1 MLEHKRI
8 RKNYYKNS
16 CAKRRVKIIRRF
28 AFCLKM
34 IAGITALSFISLCF
48 IFGYDFFTQ
57 CDYFRAESLIV
68 AGNNRLS
75 EKQVIK
81 QAQINKRVNVL
92 SVNLSMTRK
101 RLLRHPWIA
110 EAEVARKLPNEI
122 DIRIKEHKPL
132 AILDVGRKFIIN
144 IHGEIFKEKS
154 DSDPENLPIISGLEF
169 SDLNIPGE
177 SYLSCPKARAG
188 GHAHSTPFDAVMT
201 VLQLGQEAES
211 ILPNRLIKRIRVD
224 REMGLTIYMPD
235 YEMPDY
241 ESGRVKAI
249 KLGYNDYPNKYDGLK
264 NVLFYL
270 NKKSCFS
277 DFDSIDL
284 NNLNRIVVGVESHK
298 GV

>member
-1 MLEHKRI
+1 
-8 RKNYYKNS
+8 
-16 CAKRRVKIIRRF
+16 
-28 AFCLKM
+28 M
-34 IAGITALSFISLCF
+34 IAGIAALSFISFVF

-154 DSDPENLPIISGLEF
+154 ESDPENLPIISGLEF

-211 ILPNRLIKRIRVD
+211 ILPNRLIIRIRVD

-249 KLGYNDYPNKYDGLK
+249 KLGYNDYPDKYDRLK

-298 GV
+298 EV